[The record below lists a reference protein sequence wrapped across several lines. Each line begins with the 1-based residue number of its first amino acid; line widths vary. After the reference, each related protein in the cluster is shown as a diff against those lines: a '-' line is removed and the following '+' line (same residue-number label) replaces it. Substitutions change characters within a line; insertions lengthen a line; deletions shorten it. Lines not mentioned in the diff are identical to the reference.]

1 MQPTPEDEAL
11 AEALVAE
18 ATVGLDAI
26 TPVRVRQ
33 AIRQSLLDDLLL
45 TQAGLRKLRR
55 IRASE
60 TMQSGEV
67 ESTIAAARAE
77 VERLKSG

>member
-1 MQPTPEDEAL
+1 MHPTPEDEAL

-18 ATVGLDAI
+18 ATAGLDAI

-33 AIRQSLLDDLLL
+33 AIRQSLLQDLLL

-77 VERLKSG
+77 IDKLKSG

>member
-1 MQPTPEDEAL
+1 MHPTPEDEAL

-18 ATVGLDAI
+18 ATAGLDPI

-45 TQAGLRKLRR
+45 MRAGLRKLRR

-77 VERLKSG
+77 VEKLKSG

>member
-11 AEALVAE
+11 AVALVAE
-18 ATVGLDAI
+18 ATQGLDPI

-45 TQAGLRKLRR
+45 TRAGLRKLRR

-60 TMQSGEV
+60 MQSGEV

-77 VERLKSG
+77 LDKRKSG